1 MNKLILLTILLI
13 LLTSCANIQTRSEPP
28 NPYYNYWEGAWFRH
42 KMLR

>member
-1 MNKLILLTILLI
+1 MKIIILVLLLTLI
-13 LLTSCANIQTRSEPP
+13 TGCATIKTKSDPP